1 MGNQYCKVGTTTP
14 ITSGTHAV
22 AVLEHRYNNFLERA
36 ANLSGMDTKMRDFF
50 DAKIKSLKK
59 TLESLV

>member
-14 ITSGTHAV
+14 ITSGAHAA
-22 AVLEHRYNNFLERA
+22 AVLEHRYQNFLKRA
-36 ANLSGMDTKMRDFF
+36 ANLSGMDTRMRDFF

-59 TLESLV
+59 TLETIV